1 MLALFLPFN
10 GRLSNLLALIPQ
22 DGWEG
27 NTGRGCVS
35 LPSLLAFSEFDKGI
49 ELDFYPS
56 SSKHLEGFPSVVY
69 K

>member
-10 GRLSNLLALIPQ
+10 GGLSNLLAHLPQ
-22 DGWEG
+22 GGWEG
-27 NTGRGCVS
+27 ETGRRCVS

-56 SSKHLEGFPSVVY
+56 RSKHLEGFLSVAY